1 MIKNKNS
8 SKNGQSMLTPESS
21 RAARIQ
27 SLKKAIAAGT
37 YRIDNRLV
45 ADSLLVNLFRDQLE
59 RVKKC

>member
-1 MIKNKNS
+1 
-8 SKNGQSMLTPESS
+8 MLTPESS

-37 YRIDNRLV
+37 YRIENRLV

-59 RVKKC
+59 KVKKC